1 MGFMQKVQQFMYGRN
16 GFDFFSFFL
25 FIVAFI
31 VSTVNFFIWNY
42 WVSLGLYIF
51 QLLILVYAVFRI
63 LSKNTYKRS
72 RENLRFRKIFES
84 VKSFFKLQ
92 INRIKDIKTHRYR
105 KCRYCKATLRL
116 KRRRGKHTV
125 KCPKC
130 RGEFKVNIL
139 V

>member
-16 GFDFFSFFL
+16 GFDFFGLFL
-25 FIVAFI
+25 FIVAFV
-31 VSTVNFFIWNY
+31 VSTVNFFIWDY
-42 WVSLGLYIF
+42 WVSLGIYIF
-51 QLLILVYAVFRI
+51 QLLILIYATFRI
-63 LSKNTYKRS
+63 LSKNTYKRG
-72 RENLRFRKIFES
+72 RENARFRRIFDA

-125 KCPKC
+125 SCPKC
-130 RGEFKVNIL
+130 RGEFKVNI
-139 V
+139 VV